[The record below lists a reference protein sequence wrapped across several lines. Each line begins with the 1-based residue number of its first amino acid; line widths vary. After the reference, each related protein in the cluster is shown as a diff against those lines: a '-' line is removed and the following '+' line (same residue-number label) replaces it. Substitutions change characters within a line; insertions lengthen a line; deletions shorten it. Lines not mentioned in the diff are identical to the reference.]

1 MEIKK
6 IFELLQ
12 QRIAAVPDVKPKR
25 ISGFAIEDYNDY
37 EYAWMPFQGFH
48 HDKQRKLCVALSGH
62 NVFASKAL
70 YDESLTDNILV
81 ISPSSKEYDHRKVTN
96 DVKYPK
102 WEELLKPSP
111 EHEVKTFPVD
121 VKSIRADLGIL
132 LAKQSKMAD
141 VKISKNVKAYTTIL
155 CRFAN
160 DDEEEYV
167 LFDYYRLIEFLNAI
181 EYLGAEY
188 VHIRCLCPEGNTFST
203 QICAYTAQGAYL
215 ICPSGLSRARADAY
229 QDSVNDGDKYYYLSL
244 DMAKKIELKP
254 HITAAEMF
262 RRAFPLASVDAD
274 ELERCI
280 PVFPMVSFSNVT
292 EQYATY
298 GDAATQLSQLLDK
311 SNDIKVDYKLDSHYL
326 FNNAEN
332 ASGILQCL
340 TFAAKDFDAVKA
352 VILSEEYDFMRNK
365 YDIFRHDRDISSNGN
380 NIDIVDEL

>member
-12 QRIAAVPDVKPKR
+12 QRLAAVPDVKPKR

-37 EYAWMPFQGFH
+37 EQAWLPFQGFH
-48 HDKQRKLCVALSGH
+48 HDKQRKLCVALSGNH
-62 NVFASKAL
+62 VFASKAL

-111 EHEVKTFPVD
+111 EYEVKTFPVD
-121 VKSIRADLGIL
+121 AKSIRADLGIL
-132 LAKQSKMAD
+132 LAKQSKMTDA
-141 VKISKNVKAYTTIL
+141 KISKKVKANTTIL
-155 CRFAN
+155 CRFDN

-167 LFDYYRLIEFLNAI
+167 LFDYYRLIKFLNAI
-181 EYLGAEY
+181 DFLGAEY

-203 QICAYTAQGAYL
+203 QICAYTAQGAYVML
-215 ICPSGLSRARADAY
+215 PQYGTRAAVY
-229 QDSVNDGDKYYYLSL
+229 QDCVNDGDKYYYLSL

-311 SNDIKVDYKLDSHYL
+311 SDDIKVDYKLDSHYL